1 MSNIE
6 IDCAFPGGNI
16 IVEDIHGD
24 VVTLRQDRRDTEG
37 FWFYWYFRA
46 RGAAGRTLDF
56 RFTDG
61 KTVGVRGPA
70 ISLDE
75 GDTWAW
81 ASGITDIANSFK
93 YVFPEGADAVRFSFG
108 MPYTQANWDRFI
120 ARLGDHP
127 ALSRGEL
134 CRSRKARQVEMLRA
148 GRLDGDPLARVAVTC
163 RHHCCEMMASYA
175 VEGVIESVLADD
187 DTGRWL
193 RENIEVLVV
202 PFVDKDGVEDGDQGK
217 NRRPRDHNRDYD
229 ADSIYP
235 ETKAISHLLPDWG
248 DGRLRLTLDLH
259 CPGKSG
265 DWNEHVYQVGR
276 DQPEMWGEQQRFGRV
291 LEASRAGPLPYSAA
305 NDLPFGEAWNAG
317 QNYDLGCSFSR
328 WASGLP
334 DVQLA
339 TSFEI
344 PYANASG
351 IAVNA
356 ATARAFGR
364 DLGRA
369 LCLYL
374 EQDI

>member
-1 MSNIE
+1 MSNIR
-6 IDCAFPGGNI
+6 IDCSFPGGNI
-16 IVEDIHGD
+16 IIEDIDGD

-61 KTVGVRGPA
+61 KPVGVRGPA

-81 ASGITDIANSFK
+81 ASGITDIANSFTF
-93 YVFPEGADAVRFSFG
+93 VFPEGADAVRFSFG

-127 ALSRGEL
+127 ALSGDEL
-134 CRSRKARQVEMLRA
+134 CRSRKGRPVEMLRV

-175 VEGVIESVLADD
+175 VEGLIESVLTND

-193 RENIEVLVV
+193 RENIEMLVV
-202 PFVDKDGVEDGDQGK
+202 PFVDKDGVEEGDQGK

-229 ADSIYP
+229 AESIYP
-235 ETKAISHLLPDWG
+235 ETKAISELLPEWSG
-248 DGRLRLTLDLH
+248 GRLRMTLDLH
-259 CPGKSG
+259 CPGRSG

-276 DQPEMWGEQQRFGRV
+276 DRPEMWHEQQRFGGI
-291 LEASRAGPLPYSAA
+291 LEASREGALPYSAA
-305 NDLPFGEAWNAG
+305 NNLPFGEAWNAG

-351 IAVNA
+351 AEVNA

-369 LCLYL
+369 LHRYL
-374 EQDI
+374 EQAL